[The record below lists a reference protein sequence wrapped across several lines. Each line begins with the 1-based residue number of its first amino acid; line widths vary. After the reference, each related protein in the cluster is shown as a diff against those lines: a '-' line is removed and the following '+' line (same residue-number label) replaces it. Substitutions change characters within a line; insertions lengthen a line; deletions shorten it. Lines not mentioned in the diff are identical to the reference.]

1 MPLGDGMTSL
11 VQHAT
16 KQQDNNTY
24 TKRSARSL
32 SASKHQLDQHK
43 SVERAPSVP
52 QRHRNINTNTA
63 YVEDT
68 NVMVSSH
75 SKGRENGPLLTYLRK
90 SPTPIH
96 ATSTK
101 TLSTAQISSH
111 TPSTSSPLTTWKKHQ
126 TPPSRH
132 THRTLSPSLLQLFK
146 PGTALAPPF
155 LTRRISTRRCSRIS
169 RRRES
174 RDPSLRR
181 GLL

>member
-1 MPLGDGMTSL
+1 MHVQSLYIYFTDKLCCTLLMHLRCDRITGCSTVISHTPLAFAYGLTTNMPLGDGMTGL

-16 KQQDNNTY
+16 KQQNNNTY
-24 TKRSARSL
+24 TKTSARSL

-43 SVERAPSVP
+43 SAERAPLVP

-75 SKGRENGPLLTYLRK
+75 SKGREDAPLLTYLRK

-101 TLSTAQISSH
+101 TLYTAQTSLH
-111 TPSTSSPLTTWKKHQ
+111 TPSNSSPLTT
-126 TPPSRH
+126 
-132 THRTLSPSLLQLFK
+132 
-146 PGTALAPPF
+146 
-155 LTRRISTRRCSRIS
+155 
-169 RRRES
+169 
-174 RDPSLRR
+174 
-181 GLL
+181 